1 MFNIY
6 DTKERERGFL
16 PREGRRVHD
25 DSFER
30 ILAVGKPKESHVAE
44 VAVFAVGVAE
54 ALIHSPFAADGR
66 AGLIR
71 ARDGFPGAVH
81 WHARGRVLDQKNGDQ
96 RSNLHAQ
103 ITHV

>member
-44 VAVFAVGVAE
+44 VAVFAVGIAE
-54 ALIHSPFAADGR
+54 ALIHSPCAADGW
-66 AGLIR
+66 AGAVR
-71 ARDGFPGAVH
+71 ARYGLPRAVH
-81 WHARGRVLDQKNGDQ
+81 WHARGRVLDQKNGNQ
-96 RSNLHAQ
+96 RSDLPAQ